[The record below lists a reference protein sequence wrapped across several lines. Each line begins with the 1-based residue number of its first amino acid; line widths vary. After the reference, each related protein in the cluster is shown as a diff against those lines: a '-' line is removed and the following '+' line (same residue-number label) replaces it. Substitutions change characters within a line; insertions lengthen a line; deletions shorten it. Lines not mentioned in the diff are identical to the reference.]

1 MGMRNKRL
9 LRPHRGEGFLL
20 ITVQSCS
27 GQSSSDVCPVTC
39 LGCTLC
45 SLGLSV
51 LSSHQKLSLPV
62 LSPRLSCCVSRVS
75 AHICPGA
82 ALPCCIAC
90 NSTSPGDLK
99 LVMQGVVWLYIVL
112 GDCHKMFSTDKLSC
126 SRFTL
131 VLTSFQMQ
139 TVQIGGRRHQ
149 SWKVQADSS
158 SQGQCPREL
167 TESTHTSVT
176 HWLLDQVSCTCD
188 LAGSITGPC
197 DGPSNFAFQGPI
209 LVVRRN
215 GRGVAV
221 YPAMKA
227 SESKHARSMQAKN
240 PGILRRMTKRWQL
253 GLTRQGDGLLLQPTG
268 ICIPRCVQDK
278 WRVVTHRRDESGLPG
293 WDFLEGVFVS
303 VLEMGMCKKHLL
315 RPPEGKASVL
325 ITVLRCAGQSSS
337 GVCPVTCLW
346 CILCSLGL
354 SVLSSPQKQ
363 LSLSCP
369 LVCHVVCHGCLHVF
383 VPELLCPA
391 A

>member
-167 TESTHTSVT
+167 TQS
-176 HWLLDQVSCTCD
+176 
-188 LAGSITGPC
+188 
-197 DGPSNFAFQGPI
+197 PI

-221 YPAMKA
+221 YPAMTA

-253 GLTRQGDGLLLQPTG
+253 GLTRQGDGLLLQATG

-293 WDFLEGVFVS
+293 WDFLEGVFLS
-303 VLEMGMCKKHLL
+303 VLEMGMCKKRLL